1 MCIDLERFHKCC
13 THRATAGQ
21 SRRSFFKPG
30 KRRWVCG
37 QRCLQRVSV
46 IGVPDGLSDGEDV
59 VARFFLI
66 KYQSIVASTS
76 EISFARQFSRVSL
89 KNRTEINF
97 ARQFFGTGLF
107 IIAVQQNFGDTL
119 AKCSEADPRRDSKCA
134 ILPSLFWRGEG
145 NQFLEARVVAQWLK
159 HWIESEQCR
168 GERRVC
174 GQRRLVRDR
183 KQLGQGRDGA
193 VGVADAGRHPGED
206 VERPG
211 T

>member
-13 THRATAGQ
+13 SHRPTAGQ

-30 KRRWVCG
+30 KRRRVCG

-46 IGVPDGLSDGEDV
+46 TGVPDGLSDGEDV

-107 IIAVQQNFGDTL
+107 IIAVQQSFGDTL
-119 AKCSEADPRRDSKCA
+119 AKCSEADPRREPVADSKRA
-134 ILPSLFWRGEG
+134 ILPSLFWRGG
-145 NQFLEARVVAQWLK
+145 SNQFLEARIFAQWLK
-159 HWIESEQCR
+159 HWI
-168 GERRVC
+168 
-174 GQRRLVRDR
+174 
-183 KQLGQGRDGA
+183 
-193 VGVADAGRHPGED
+193 
-206 VERPG
+206 
-211 T
+211 